1 MLLAKCQYLSQS
13 LANCLVMVRQLY
25 PLVSADVALFSV
37 ADDRLQVLLVRRE
50 QEPAAGLWALPGAI
64 LQPQGDADLEVTAR
78 RALREKISVE
88 VPYLA
93 QLRTFAGAARDPRGW
108 SLSVL
113 HCALLPRD
121 QVQAVVRSSVDRVQW
136 CDADAPG
143 ERLAFDH
150 AQQILWARTALRQ
163 RIQDHALPLHL
174 MPERFTLTQ
183 LQRVCE
189 AILSPGP
196 AQRFRLDKGAFRRRF
211 AKSPDIVEVPGAF
224 EHGAQRPAQLF
235 QVAPGFRF

>member
-1 MLLAKCQYLSQS
+1 MA
-13 LANCLVMVRQLY
+13 RQLY
-25 PLVSADVALFSV
+25 PIVSADVALFSV

-50 QEPAAGLWALPGAI
+50 QEPAAGRWALPGAI
-64 LQPQGDADLEVTAR
+64 LQPQHDQDLEATAR

-88 VPYLA
+88 VPYLE
-93 QLRTFAGAARDPRGW
+93 QLRTFAGSDRDPRGW

-121 QVQAVVRSSVDRVQW
+121 QVHAVVRSSVDEVRW
-136 CDADAPG
+136 SDADAPG
-143 ERLAFDH
+143 ARLAFDH
-150 AQQILWARTALRQ
+150 AAQIQWARSALRQ
-163 RIQDHALPLHL
+163 RVQEHALPLHL

-196 AQRFRLDKGAFRRRF
+196 AQPCHLDKGAFRRRF
-211 AKSPDIVEVPGAF
+211 AKSPDIVEVRGAF

-235 QVAPGFRF
+235 RVAAGFRF